1 MLNLLNLNFMQER
14 NLTKSLQAM
23 RIVKPICLTRFTIDN
38 FIPTVWSAQLL
49 VSLKTALVYAQPS
62 VINTDYEGD
71 ISVYGDTV
79 KINGIGAV
87 TVGDYVKNTNLA
99 DPEALTDNSRTLAI
113 SESKYFN
120 FQIDDIDTA
129 QQNPKVMSQAMIEAS
144 YALAKLADSFVAN
157 LYTEIAVSN
166 FIGTTGAPTIFTA
179 VTDAYESLVDL
190 SILLDENDVPT
201 MNRFVV
207 VPSWFHGLLLK
218 DDRFIEAG
226 DPSSEKTRMN
236 GFVGEASGFM
246 IMKSNQVPSAT
257 ATTEFRIIAG
267 YNGAW
272 NYAEQ
277 INDVEAYRPEKR
289 FADAVKGLHL
299 YGGKVIRPEA
309 LAVLTVNRPSL

>member
-1 MLNLLNLNFMQER
+1 MLNLTNLNFIQEH
-14 NLTKSLQAM
+14 NLITSLKKM
-23 RIVKPICLTRFTIDN
+23 RMFNLQRFTIDN
-38 FIPTVWSAQLL
+38 FIPTIWSAQLL

-62 VINTDYEGD
+62 VINTDYEGE

-79 KINGIGAV
+79 KINGIGDV
-87 TVGDYVKNTNLA
+87 TVGDYVKNTNMA
-99 DPEALTDNSRTLAI
+99 DAEALTDNSRSLVI
-113 SESKYFN
+113 NQSKYFN

-129 QQNPKVMSQAMIEAS
+129 QQNPKVMATAMTNAS
-144 YALAKLADSFVAN
+144 YALAKLADQFVASMYTDVAVGN
-157 LYTEIAVSN
+157 LL
-166 FIGTTGAPTIFTA
+166 GTTGAPIVFTA

-190 SILLDENDVPT
+190 GILLDENDVPT
-201 MNRFVV
+201 MGRFVV

-226 DPSSEKTRMN
+226 DPSSEATRIN
-236 GFVGEASGFM
+236 GLVGDAGGFM
-246 IMKSNQVPSAT
+246 ILKSNQVPYTTS
-257 ATTEFRIIAG
+257 TTEFRIIAG

-299 YGGKVIRPEA
+299 YGGKVTRPNA